1 MILGPHIAG
10 LDPSTKRI
18 GYARPDAAVHS
29 IYANAGASD
38 RGRRLSELERHT
50 STAIR
55 HYPPRPALVV
65 VEGPALH
72 GPGVLSLVRQA
83 EVRGVLL
90 RLLFDLEIAFVEI
103 APTNLKRF
111 ATGNGGAPK
120 AAMIARAIA
129 LGAPSDVNDDEADAY
144 HLRRFGLLA
153 YGKIEATEDHEL
165 DALANAGVDWPRLE
179 NRP

>member
-1 MILGPHIAG
+1 MIAG
-10 LDPSTKRI
+10 LDPSTSRI
-18 GYARPDAAVHS
+18 GYAAPDGGLHGIVAR
-29 IYANAGASD
+29 AGASD

-50 STAIR
+50 STALR
-55 HYPPRPALVV
+55 CWPPRPALVV

-103 APTNLKRF
+103 APANLKRF
-111 ATGNGGAPK
+111 ATGNGSAPK
-120 AAMIARAIA
+120 AAMIARAEA
-129 LGAPSDVNDDEADAY
+129 LGAAPSNDDEADAY

-165 DALANAGVDWPRLE
+165 DALANAGVDWPQME